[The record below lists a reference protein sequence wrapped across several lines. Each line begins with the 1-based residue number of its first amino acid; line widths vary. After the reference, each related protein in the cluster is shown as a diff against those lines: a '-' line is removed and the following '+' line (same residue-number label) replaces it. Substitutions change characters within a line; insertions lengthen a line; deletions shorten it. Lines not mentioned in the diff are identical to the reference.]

1 MELVLIQKLFLYGA
15 LFVLGMIVIVGIM
28 VSISNKKKQT
38 VFYSAPKDSIQQG
51 QMYLH
56 KTSEQANFR
65 QVEVNRVSNSRAESF
80 VKYSVT
86 LENQKSNHTPR
97 FQVVNELN
105 RSYNFYS
112 KH

>member
-1 MELVLIQKLFLYGA
+1 
-15 LFVLGMIVIVGIM
+15 MIIIVGIM

-56 KTSEQANFR
+56 KTSEQANFP

-97 FQVVNELN
+97 FQIVNELN